1 MKRTIYLD
9 HAATTFPKPECV
21 YQKMDEINRSLAVN
35 AGRGSYALAR
45 KAVNVIDKVRM
56 ELAEIAHAAQ
66 VAEVVLTPSAT
77 CALNEII
84 GGIKLRQTDTVY
96 VSPFEHNAVIRPL
109 HLKQEK
115 IGFTIEELPFREE
128 CIEIDIEK
136 MK

>member
-66 VAEVVLTPSAT
+66 VAEVVLAPSAT

-84 GGIKLRQTDTVY
+84 GLCV
-96 VSPFEHNAVIRPL
+96 
-109 HLKQEK
+109 
-115 IGFTIEELPFREE
+115 TI
-128 CIEIDIEK
+128 
-136 MK
+136 